1 MAKKKKHKRFIDD
14 YDWQEEPDVADL
26 DPQPEVEK
34 VSLED
39 FVVLEKVQAFCRA
52 YAPCNELD
60 EGYEQFNDAQ
70 LRQLFKATVC
80 GLGDPLKI
88 YIEELKLGGFHM
100 AMSMATGEPCIFA
113 RRKD

>member
-1 MAKKKKHKRFIDD
+1 MPRRKKRGQFDD
-14 YDWQEEPDVADL
+14 WDDWQEAPTADDV
-26 DPQPEVEK
+26 QPEQEVAK

-52 YAPCNELD
+52 YEPCNELD

-100 AMSMATGEPCIFA
+100 AMSLATGEPCIFA